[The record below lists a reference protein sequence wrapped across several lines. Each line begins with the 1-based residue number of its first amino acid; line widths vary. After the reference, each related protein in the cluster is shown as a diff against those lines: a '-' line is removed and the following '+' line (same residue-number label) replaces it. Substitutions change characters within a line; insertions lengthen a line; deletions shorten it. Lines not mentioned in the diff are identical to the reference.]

1 MADYKDYYKILGV
14 SKTAG
19 DAELKKAFKAQA
31 RKYHPDMHP
40 ESQKAAMTEKFKD
53 INEAYEVLSDKQK
66 RAIYDQVGSAD
77 YQNYAKGG
85 GASSSSAG
93 AGRAYG
99 GASGARGA
107 QNQYYQYS
115 GGANPF
121 GGMGG
126 GSFKFNSTGGFNQGD
141 FSDFFQQIFGG
152 MGGMGGMSGF
162 GGGASRRSQNF
173 GGYGEDEENNP
184 SDSQANL
191 TLNLEEAYNGGRVS
205 LTLPNGKT
213 AQVNLPAKIA
223 DGAKIK
229 LKGLGAKTR
238 QGAGDLY
245 ITVKIAPKA
254 GFKLDG
260 NDIYQTVNIM
270 PWTAAL
276 GGQAQVALP
285 GGGSVSIKVPAG
297 TQGGAQLKLSG
308 KGLGKDG
315 NMYVEF
321 AISIP
326 KNLNKAQKEL
336 FAKLADIS

>member
-85 GASSSSAG
+85 ASSSSDG

-162 GGGASRRSQNF
+162 GGASRRSQNF

>member
-40 ESQKAAMTEKFKD
+40 EAKKAEMTEKFKD

-77 YQNYAKGG
+77 YQNYARGG

-99 GASGARGA
+99 GASGARGG
-107 QNQYYQYS
+107 QNQYYQDS

-162 GGGASRRSQNF
+162 GGTSRSAQNF
-173 GGYGEDEENNP
+173 GGYEDDDVN
-184 SDSQANL
+184 SLDSQANL

-229 LKGLGAKTR
+229 LKGYGNKTR

-254 GFKLDG
+254 GFKLEG

-276 GGQAQVALP
+276 GGEASVPMP
-285 GGGSVSIKVPAG
+285 GGGSVNIKVPAG
-297 TQGGAQLKLSG
+297 TQGGAKLKLSG

-326 KNLNKAQKEL
+326 KNLTKAQKEL
-336 FAKLADIS
+336 FAKLSDIS

>member
-1 MADYKDYYKILGV
+1 MADFKDYYKILGV
-14 SKTAG
+14 GKSAT
-19 DAELKKAFKAQA
+19 DAELKKAFKTQA

-40 ESQKAAMTEKFKD
+40 EAKKAEMTEKFKD

-66 RAIYDQVGSAD
+66 RSIYDQVGSAE

-85 GASSSSAG
+85 GASASSSAG
-93 AGRAYG
+93 KGYG
-99 GASGARGA
+99 GYSNARGP
-107 QNQYYQYS
+107 QSQYYQYS

-121 GGMGG
+121 GGGSGG

-152 MGGMGGMSGF
+152 MGGMSGF
-162 GGGASRRSQNF
+162 GGGGSSRSAQNF
-173 GGYGEDEENNP
+173 GGYEDEEPQN
-184 SDSQANL
+184 SLDSQANL

-205 LTLPNGKT
+205 LTLPSGKT

-223 DGAKIK
+223 DGAQIK
-229 LKGLGAKTR
+229 LKGLGNKTR
-238 QGAGDLY
+238 QGTGDLY
-245 ITVKIAPKA
+245 VTVKIAPNA
-254 GFKLDG
+254 GFKLEG

-276 GGQAQVALP
+276 GGEANVSMP
-285 GGGSVSIKVPAG
+285 GSGSVNIKVPAG
-297 TQGGAQLKLSG
+297 TQGGAKLKLSG

-315 NMYVEF
+315 NMYIEF

-326 KNLNKAQKEL
+326 KTLTKAQREL